1 MTFQTVAADGGWFDA
16 NVPCT
21 RACPV
26 LTNAGRYVSAIAAGN
41 DLDAYITARMPN
53 PFPSICGRVC
63 AAPCEL
69 ACRRQVLDEP
79 IAIRALK
86 RFASESC
93 GIESA
98 SDAEHWRAGV
108 KQLPDRDESVAI
120 IGAGPA
126 GLACAH
132 DLAAFGYHPVVFD
145 AAQRAGGMMV
155 LGIPDYRLRRDLLD
169 AEIAAILDL
178 GVELRLGVRIGTDV
192 SLAQLRDEHAAVF
205 VAVGAMRSRDLDIPG
220 ATADGVLRAVEFLL
234 NVNQGFQVDLG
245 ERVVVVGG
253 GNVALDAARSALR
266 EIADSAPA
274 SQIDGRR
281 DDASASAAATA
292 TLDAARAAVRLGA
305 SEVTVVALESRA
317 EMPAAEFEIEEA
329 ELEGIRVLHR
339 RGPKRI
345 LANGH
350 ATGLETL
357 DVTQVFDADGR
368 FAPEFAEDTEKV
380 IECDSVILAIGQ
392 APDLSWLDPS
402 EGIDTTARG
411 TLAVDVETLATS
423 APGVYAGGDVAF
435 GPRNLID
442 AIADGRRAAASI
454 HRLISGESTAHEVVP
469 AGRRALPIVEVSR
482 PRDDWDAIARVEI
495 PGLPSG
501 RRVGAAEVELGYTEE
516 QARTEAARCLQCFD
530 NIVLDPE
537 LCILCAGCVDICP
550 MDCLRIVPV
559 EDLDGVASD
568 GPASAL
574 ILDEDPCIRCALCVE
589 RCPTDALSLGQWS
602 ESSTAP
608 VLPLPAR
615 ATAGG
620 HS

>member
-1 MTFQTVAADGGWFDA
+1 MVAADGGWFDA